1 MISHIKLF
9 LEMGVGEIPMVCS
22 RGSPVVLDLSSLLER
37 ERRGDKGGGVL
48 SGEGKR
54 ISDN

>member
-1 MISHIKLF
+1 MMSHVKLF
-9 LEMGVGEIPMVCS
+9 LDRGVGEIPMICS
-22 RGSPVVLDLSSLLER
+22 RVSPVAHDLSSPLER

>member
-1 MISHIKLF
+1 MMSHVKLF
-9 LEMGVGEIPMVCS
+9 LDMGVGEIPMICS
-22 RGSPVVLDLSSLLER
+22 RVSPVAHDLSSPLER